1 MKDDLFNSFKAR
13 FDALQTNT
21 ANVRERAEA
30 IIQVIQSGAFIPGED
45 AEQLAACL
53 DTYRSELL
61 AFREAGKELAIDVEA
76 GIEPVR
82 QAIVAYENERK
93 LIAERQLVL
102 DYLRLSTETENVIA
116 QLEESKQ
123 LLIQKCRGEDAKDQ
137 LRPFGLVVD
146 SVKAQV
152 SGLADDVY
160 DIIHEAIGRPI
171 ARALDRG
178 NLFIDESLEITAYLD
193 GSCELLKP
201 LNPVAPSAES
211 IAQPEAPATTPSTDT
226 QKEFAPALKTDNG
239 QSEQEV
245 QELSP
250 LWDHFDGYVDERSF
264 EIPDIPSIRFNSHE
278 FMDAGIL
285 PESFLQSQDNG
296 TLIFSLRVCL
306 IKQYINKNNSKVNGL
321 SLFCVDQDLNYP
333 CVCWAEQTD
342 PAQESMDVQYVVA
355 GLFSRGNERDEI
367 YNLRKLIVSS
377 APAKVTIV
385 ALSEDDRRKI
395 NKALNLG
402 ETNHVEYSVL
412 PLSETKLVAEGIEDL
427 QPIQAATQPGH
438 EVVFVKAENRIK
450 EAKPSANAFL
460 SDLAKIGRSQETSEI
475 ITLISYFGVISEK
488 TITPLSK
495 VAFGE
500 KEGAE
505 EANKESILFEQLK
518 QLTAKN
524 ILAHYR
530 TGEETEED
538 DLYCFTQYG
547 YSCLHKDTVIKQVKR
562 VSDQR
567 IGDCRFIG
575 KQEMKLQD
583 LLYMNARTNAV
594 FAFLNEARSF
604 FDAAT
609 HAGIV
614 SSILANEE
622 CALSIELPVKDERHR
637 YSIVLPNELVSGLDQ
652 LVLANAD
659 PTITLDWIPYVSA
672 DRILVFYQSKL
683 YYWDKANWSLL
694 LPDSSTS
701 EERKE
706 SEPIKQAEEEP
717 QVFEG
722 EAQVEEPSQLE
733 DEPDVPARS
742 DVSLSTEPPV
752 LEEKQGDEGDAQ
764 YSIMLQEDKP
774 SDAQFVQ
781 AIESLVGE
789 QTIDA
794 AEVKNYRALANALML
809 AKASSFDKR
818 NTQANLLYQKLLA
831 ATNIP
836 IGDFDYTGENLSS
849 LFGGDTEEDEAL
861 KLSAFSHAMFAPQK
875 PYDYTLDSVCD
886 QLIENYDL
894 IFPSY
899 PKYKGLFIKLN
910 EIRKV
915 VPEGFSGR
923 IISLLGD
930 QAERQAHSNRIAAQA
945 KGLIE
950 VPTTNTTG
958 LPGHKETLIDCFG
971 PDSEIGLAM
980 KLISDGKSSERAFV
994 EGIYQGFC
1002 KENGKISQNK
1012 IDEFIEE
1019 VWRKNRKHRTGLVA
1033 KARTQVDNA
1042 FWARLELIKEWLDAD
1057 FDSAQVS
1064 ANTIKNLRASL
1075 VREID
1080 KELAALKHVE
1090 QTAWPALLYWS
1101 LQSIKAK
1108 LELKDTL
1115 SEISV
1120 FSGILFSGLISM
1132 ADNGLPILEK
1142 EMAGVQYY
1150 EPWRNVL
1157 KHIQAPVLGVNEIKD
1172 GIIFDESSPLH
1183 DNYRQLRMLGKY
1195 LKSDSDEYSV
1205 EKEDLNRARDSA
1217 NAAERQFRQ
1226 ELEFA
1231 YTNDRISEADK
1242 ERLSAL
1248 LEYRESF
1255 YEREDFA
1262 CWKAY
1267 LAALEKQIEEIS
1279 AVRKNSLKQR
1289 LEGALET
1296 LAEGETC
1303 PLLEAARELLEQKQ
1317 NFAVAEEYLNRF
1329 DAGER
1334 ELSAETN
1341 LLRNEE
1347 RTFEEFISPEVYN
1360 PIFAECSKKA
1370 NRGGN
1375 FRSFAKTYISAR
1387 FPTEWTDRY
1396 EKSALSFVSNW
1407 PYAKGNTTEAN
1418 IRELLWQL
1426 GLDVQNVNKV
1436 KNSPKVEHFKATVK
1450 SSPRN
1455 QADYQHPIS
1464 AFGTQ
1469 VKNPINVLVLYGK
1482 NDPTEIVT
1490 KVNSMNLG
1498 ENTIVFIDYPL
1509 ALADRRSV
1517 AEYFHK
1523 STSGQNSFLLI
1534 DQVLAVFL
1542 ALKTSAERLPAFL
1555 KCTLPFTRY
1564 QPFVFDGGPTADDMF
1579 CGRVSELQK
1588 ILDPQGACV
1597 VYGGRQLGKTALLQ
1611 RAESLRSK
1619 PEDSHY
1625 AVYTNII
1632 KITSEKDAVSRL
1644 VADINK
1650 KTGLRLRDVDSIK
1663 DLADQIGSLFREG
1676 AIRSLLLLIDE
1687 ADDFLESISANNYV
1701 QLQPFVD
1708 LKRETHNDFKFVLAG
1723 LHNVYRTK
1731 NATDRNGVFGQLGTP
1746 LCIKPLSPTDAL
1758 QLISRPLMYL
1768 GFQVDRYPHLE
1779 TILTNT
1785 NYYPGILQFFG
1796 YNLVQSVPLQ
1806 YGEYF
1811 SAKSGNPPFTLEE
1824 KQLSAIMTSNDLNNS
1839 IKEKFRL
1846 SLKLDKRYF
1855 MLARVIA
1862 LLYFENDVPETS
1874 RDGFSAAQILDYAKD
1889 LGIHCLEGC
1898 TYNSAINLLD
1908 EMVEMGILNRVE
1920 QTKGY
1925 CLRRRSFLNIIG
1937 TDGDSLLD
1945 EIVMENEETE

>member
-13 FDALQTNT
+13 FDTLQSNT
-21 ANVRERAEA
+21 VSVREHAEA
-30 IIQVIQSGAFIPGED
+30 IIQVIKSGAFISSED
-45 AEQLAACL
+45 AEQLAVSL
-53 DTYRSELL
+53 DKYRSELL
-61 AFREAGKELAIDVEA
+61 AFKEAGKELAIDVEA

-82 QAIVAYENERK
+82 QAIVAYENELK

-102 DYLRLSTETENVIA
+102 DYLRLSTETETVIA

-123 LLIQKCRGEDAKDQ
+123 LLIEKCRGEDVKDQ

-146 SVKAQV
+146 NIKAQV

-193 GSCELLKP
+193 GSCELLNP
-201 LNPVAPSAES
+201 LNPVVPSTES
-211 IAQPEAPATTPSTDT
+211 PVQPEAAATELASDG
-226 QKEFAPALKTDNG
+226 QEVIAPTMEVDNG
-239 QSEQEV
+239 QPEAEAH
-245 QELSP
+245 ELAP
-250 LWDHFDGYVDERSF
+250 LWEHFDGYIDEQHLV
-264 EIPDIPSIRFNSHE
+264 IPDVPSIRFNSHE
-278 FMDAGIL
+278 FLDAGIL
-285 PESFLQSQDNG
+285 PDTFSQSQENG
-296 TLIFSLRVCL
+296 TLSFSLRVNL
-306 IKQYINKNNSKVNGL
+306 IKQYINKYSRKVNGL

-342 PAQESMDVQYVVA
+342 HAQEAMDVQYVVA
-355 GLFSRGNERDEI
+355 GLFSRGNERNEV

-377 APAKVTIV
+377 APAKVAIV
-385 ALSEDDRRKI
+385 VLSEDDRRRI

-402 ETNHVEYSVL
+402 ETIQVEFSVL
-412 PLSETKLVAEGIEDL
+412 PLSEIQNIAEEVESPQTI
-427 QPIQAATQPGH
+427 PSTTQLKQ
-438 EVVFVKAENRIK
+438 EAVFVKAENRIK
-450 EAKPSANAFL
+450 EAKPSANVFL
-460 SDLAKIGRSQETSEI
+460 SDLAKIGNSQETSEI
-475 ITLISYFGVISEK
+475 ITLVSYFGVVSEK

-495 VAFGE
+495 VTFGVI
-500 KEGAE
+500 EGTE
-505 EANKESILFEQLK
+505 ETNKESILSEQLK
-518 QLTAKN
+518 LLTAKN
-524 ILAHYR
+524 ILAHYK
-530 TGEETEED
+530 TGTETAGD
-538 DLYCFTQYG
+538 DLYCFTPYG
-547 YSCLHKDTVIKQVKR
+547 YSCLHKETVIKEVKR
-562 VSDQR
+562 VSEQR
-567 IGDCRFIG
+567 IGDCKFIG

-583 LLYMNARTNAV
+583 LVYMNARTNAV
-594 FAFLNEARSF
+594 FAFLNEVRSF
-604 FDAAT
+604 FDAVT

-614 SSILANEE
+614 SSILANDE
-622 CALSIELPVKDERHR
+622 CGLSIELPVKDEQHR

-652 LVLANAD
+652 LVLANVD
-659 PTITLDWIPYVSA
+659 PSITLDWMPYVSA
-672 DRILVFYQSKL
+672 DRILLFYQSKL

-694 LPDSSTS
+694 LPESSDFEENVENESTEQAEKAPQVS
-701 EERKE
+701 EE
-706 SEPIKQAEEEP
+706 
-717 QVFEG
+717 
-722 EAQVEEPSQLE
+722 EAPVEEQPQTE
-733 DEPDVPARS
+733 DEPDVPTLS
-742 DVSLSTEPPV
+742 DVSFPIQPPV
-752 LEEKQGDEGDAQ
+752 LDEKQGDQVVAQ
-764 YSIMLQEDKP
+764 YPAMLQEVKP

-781 AIESLVGE
+781 AIGSLVGE
-789 QTIDA
+789 QTIEV
-794 AEVKNYRALANALML
+794 AEVKNYRSLANALML
-809 AKASSFDKR
+809 AKASSFDK
-818 NTQANLLYQKLLA
+818 NNSLSNLLYQKLLA

-875 PYDYTLDSVCD
+875 PYDYTLDSICD

-945 KGLIE
+945 KSLIE
-950 VPTTNTTG
+950 VPSTNTTG
-958 LPGHKETLIDCFG
+958 LPGHKETLADCFG

-980 KLISDGKSSERAFV
+980 KLICEGKSSEREFI
-994 EGIYQGFC
+994 EGVYQGFC

-1019 VWRKNRKHRTGLVA
+1019 VWRKNRKHRTGLIA

-1057 FDSAQVS
+1057 FDSTQVS

-1075 VREID
+1075 VKEID
-1080 KELAALKHVE
+1080 KELTALKRVT
-1090 QTAWPALLYWS
+1090 QAAWPALLYWS

-1142 EMAGVQYY
+1142 EMAEVQYY

-1157 KHIQAPVLGVNEIKD
+1157 KHIQAPVLGIDEIKD
-1172 GIIFDESSPLH
+1172 GIIIDESSSLH

-1205 EKEDLNRARDSA
+1205 EKEDLNRALESA

-1248 LEYRESF
+1248 LEYRELF
-1255 YEREDFA
+1255 FEREDFA
-1262 CWKAY
+1262 CWRAF

-1279 AVRKNSLKQR
+1279 AVRKSSLKQR

-1296 LAEGETC
+1296 LAESETC
-1303 PLLEAARELLEQKQ
+1303 PLLEAARQLLEEKQ
-1317 NFAVAEEYLNRF
+1317 NFAVTEEYLNRF

-1347 RTFEEFISPEVYN
+1347 RTFEEFVSPEVYN

-1375 FRSFAKTYISAR
+1375 FRNFAKTYVSAR
-1387 FPTEWTDRY
+1387 FPSGESGWTDKY
-1396 EKSALSFVSNW
+1396 KTSSTNFITNW
-1407 PYAKGNTTEAN
+1407 PIAKNSTTEAN
-1418 IRELLWQL
+1418 IRELLNQL

-1436 KNSPKVEHFKATVK
+1436 KNSSKVDHFKATVK

-1464 AFGTQ
+1464 AFGTL

-1517 AEYFHK
+1517 TEYFHK

-1542 ALKTSAERLPAFL
+1542 ALKTSTQRLPAFL

-1611 RAESLRSK
+1611 RAESLCSK
-1619 PEDSHY
+1619 PEDCHY

-1632 KITSEKDAVSRL
+1632 KITSEKDAVHRL
-1644 VADINK
+1644 ISDINR
-1650 KTGLRLRDVDSIK
+1650 KTGLRLSDVDSIK
-1663 DLADQIGSLFREG
+1663 DLADQISALFKEG

-1687 ADDFLESISANNYV
+1687 ADDFLQSISANNYV

-1708 LKRETHNDFKFVLAG
+1708 LKRERSTRHAS
-1723 LHNVYRTK
+1723 LH
-1731 NATDRNGVFGQLGTP
+1731 
-1746 LCIKPLSPTDAL
+1746 
-1758 QLISRPLMYL
+1758 
-1768 GFQVDRYPHLE
+1768 
-1779 TILTNT
+1779 
-1785 NYYPGILQFFG
+1785 
-1796 YNLVQSVPLQ
+1796 
-1806 YGEYF
+1806 
-1811 SAKSGNPPFTLEE
+1811 
-1824 KQLSAIMTSNDLNNS
+1824 
-1839 IKEKFRL
+1839 
-1846 SLKLDKRYF
+1846 
-1855 MLARVIA
+1855 
-1862 LLYFENDVPETS
+1862 
-1874 RDGFSAAQILDYAKD
+1874 
-1889 LGIHCLEGC
+1889 
-1898 TYNSAINLLD
+1898 
-1908 EMVEMGILNRVE
+1908 
-1920 QTKGY
+1920 
-1925 CLRRRSFLNIIG
+1925 
-1937 TDGDSLLD
+1937 
-1945 EIVMENEETE
+1945 

>member
-1 MKDDLFNSFKAR
+1 MKDDLFNSFKEQ
-13 FDALQTNT
+13 FETLKTNT
-21 ANVRERAEA
+21 TDIRERAEA
-30 IIQVIQSGAFIPGED
+30 VIQVIQSGVFISSED
-45 AEQLAACL
+45 AEQLSASL
-53 DTYRSELL
+53 DAYKNKLL
-61 AFREAGKELAIDVEA
+61 AFKEAGKELAIDVEA

-82 QAIVAYENERK
+82 EAIAAIENERK
-93 LIAERQLVL
+93 MIAERQLVL
-102 DYLRLSTETENVIA
+102 DYLHLSTEAENVIA

-123 LLIQKCRGEDAKDQ
+123 LLISKCRGEDAKEQ
-137 LRPFGLVVD
+137 LHPFGLVID
-146 SVKAQV
+146 SVRLQ
-152 SGLADDVY
+152 SDGLADDVY
-160 DIIHEAIGRPI
+160 DVIHEAIGRSV
-171 ARALDRG
+171 ARAADRG
-178 NLFIDESLEITAYLD
+178 DLFIDETIDVSTYLD
-193 GSCELLKP
+193 GSCELLKHLDSSSSSGEEEP
-201 LNPVAPSAES
+201 ALQNDDRKETLPDNKEEEPQDSS
-211 IAQPEAPATTPSTDT
+211 LDGTQPEP
-226 QKEFAPALKTDNG
+226 
-239 QSEQEV
+239 EV
-245 QELSP
+245 QELSS
-250 LWDHFDGYVDERSF
+250 LWEHYDGYVDELRT
-264 EIPDIPSIRFNSHE
+264 EIPDVASIRFNSQE
-278 FMDAGIL
+278 FVNANIL
-285 PESFLQSQDNG
+285 PEAFALSQGNP
-296 TLIFSLRVCL
+296 THIFSTRVNL
-306 IKQYINKNNSKVNGL
+306 IKQFLNRGSRKTNGMNL
-321 SLFCVDQDLNYP
+321 LCVEQDMDYP
-333 CVCWAEQTD
+333 CVCWAEKTT
-342 PAQESMDVQYVVA
+342 PAKDAMDVHYIVA
-355 GLFSRGNERDEI
+355 GLFTRGNARNEI
-367 YNLRKLIVSS
+367 YYLRKLIVSS
-377 APAKVTIV
+377 TPAKITVV
-385 ALSEDDRRKI
+385 VLSASDREKI
-395 NKALNLG
+395 GTALNL
-402 ETNHVEYSVL
+402 EDTTRVEYALL
-412 PLSETKLVAEGIEDL
+412 PTSEIKQVEERTAPQQIKQVNTPPRQEFAL
-427 QPIQAATQPGH
+427 
-438 EVVFVKAENRIK
+438 VKAENRIK
-450 EAKPSANAFL
+450 EAKPSANVFL
-460 SDLAKIGRSQETSEI
+460 SDLGKIGKAKETSEI
-475 ITLISYFGVISEK
+475 ITLISYFGLVSEK
-488 TITPLSK
+488 IVTPLSL
-495 VAFGE
+495 VTFGE
-500 KEGAE
+500 RPGEE
-505 EANKESILFEQLK
+505 EADKESIVSEQLK
-518 QLTAKN
+518 QLAAKN
-524 ILAHYR
+524 ILAHYKI
-530 TGEETEED
+530 ED
-538 DLYCFTQYG
+538 DNFYCFTQYG

-562 VSDQR
+562 VSDHR

-575 KQEMKLQD
+575 KLEMKLED
-583 LLYMNARTNAV
+583 LQYMNSRTNAL
-594 FAFLNEARSF
+594 FDFLREAHNF
-604 FDAAT
+604 FDAPT

-614 SSILANEE
+614 SSITANDDCE
-622 CALSIELPVKDERHR
+622 LSIELPIKDELHR
-637 YSIVLPNELVSGLDQ
+637 YSIVLPNELVSGIDQ
-652 LVLANAD
+652 LVLANAND
-659 PTITLDWIPYVSA
+659 SVTLDWTPYISA
-672 DRILVFYQSKL
+672 DRLLIFYQSKV
-683 YYWDKANWSLL
+683 YCWDKANWSLV
-694 LPDSSTS
+694 LPEGTTAL
-701 EERKE
+701 RKAE
-706 SEPIKQAEEEP
+706 SEAAEAAEE
-717 QVFEG
+717 
-722 EAQVEEPSQLE
+722 ALPSA
-733 DEPDVPARS
+733 DEPVINETKVDSVETIRNTQRTDSVSMKSDSAEKGPA
-742 DVSLSTEPPV
+742 LYAAMLETE
-752 LEEKQGDEGDAQ
+752 
-764 YSIMLQEDKP
+764 KP
-774 SDAQFVQ
+774 SDEEFVH
-781 AIESLVGE
+781 AIEQLVGE
-789 QTIDA
+789 QSIEN
-794 AEVKNYRALANALML
+794 AEAKNYRALANALML
-809 AKASSFDKR
+809 AKSASFDKK
-818 NTQANLLYQKLLA
+818 NVLVNLLYQKLLS

-886 QLIENYDL
+886 QLIDNYDL
-894 IFPSY
+894 IFPSF

-915 VPEGFSGR
+915 VPEGFSSR

-930 QAERQAHSNRIAAQA
+930 QAERQAHLNRIAAQA
-945 KGLIE
+945 KSLIE
-950 VPTTNTTG
+950 VPTTNTIG
-958 LPGHKETLIDCFG
+958 LPGHKETLVDCFG
-971 PDSEIGLAM
+971 PDSEIGMAM
-980 KLISDGKSSERAFV
+980 RLISEGKSAERDFV
-994 EGIYQGFC
+994 EGIYQDYC

-1042 FWARLELIKEWLDAD
+1042 FWTRLELIKEWLDAD
-1057 FDSAQVS
+1057 YDSAQVS
-1064 ANTIKNLRASL
+1064 ANTIKTLRSSL
-1075 VREID
+1075 VKEID
-1080 KELAALKHVE
+1080 KELAVLTRAN
-1090 QTAWPALLYWS
+1090 QDAWPAVLYWS

-1115 SEISV
+1115 SEVSI
-1120 FSGILFSGLISM
+1120 FSGILFTGLISM
-1132 ADNGLPILEK
+1132 ADSGLPVLEK
-1142 EMAGVQYY
+1142 EMAEVKYY

-1157 KHIQAPVLGVNEIKD
+1157 KHIQAPVLDVDVIKD
-1172 GIIFDESSPLH
+1172 GIIFDSSSHLH
-1183 DNYRQLRMLGKY
+1183 DNYRQLRMLGCY
-1195 LKSDSDEYSV
+1195 LKSDSDEYFV
-1205 EKEDLNRARDSA
+1205 DKEDLNRARDSA
-1217 NAAERQFRQ
+1217 NAAEREFRQ

-1248 LEYRESF
+1248 LEYRDLF
-1255 YEREDFA
+1255 YDREDFA

-1267 LAALEKQIEEIS
+1267 LTALEKQIEEIS
-1279 AVRKNSLKQR
+1279 SARKDSLKKR
-1289 LEGALET
+1289 LEGAFEK
-1296 LAEGETC
+1296 LAEGEVC
-1303 PLLEAARELLEQKQ
+1303 PLLEATRVLLEEKQ
-1317 NFAVAEEYLNRF
+1317 NFAVTEEYLNRF

-1375 FRSFAKTYISAR
+1375 FRSFAKTYVSAR
-1387 FPTEWTDRY
+1387 FPSGWTDRY
-1396 EKSALSFVSNW
+1396 EKSALSFVTNW

-1436 KNSPKVEHFKATVK
+1436 KNSTRVEHFKATVK

-1469 VKNPINVLVLYGK
+1469 IKNPINVLALYGK

-1509 ALADRRSV
+1509 ALADRRAV

-1632 KITSEKDAVSRL
+1632 KLTSEKEAVTRILS
-1644 VADINK
+1644 DINK
-1650 KTGLRLRDVDSIK
+1650 KTGLRLKDVDSIK
-1663 DLADQIGSLFREG
+1663 ALADQLSALFREG
-1676 AIRSLLLLIDE
+1676 VVRSLLLLIDE
-1687 ADDFLESISANNYV
+1687 ADDFLESISGNNYT

-1746 LCIKPLSPTDAL
+1746 LCIKPLSPNDAL

-1874 RDGFSAAQILDYAKD
+1874 RDGFSAAHIIDYAKD
-1889 LGIHCLEGC
+1889 LGIHCLEDC
-1898 TYNSAINLLD
+1898 NYNSAVDLLD
-1908 EMVEMGILNRVE
+1908 EMVEMGILNRVKE
-1920 QTKGY
+1920 TKGY

-1937 TDGDSLLD
+1937 TDSDSLLD
-1945 EIVMENEETE
+1945 EIVLENEETE